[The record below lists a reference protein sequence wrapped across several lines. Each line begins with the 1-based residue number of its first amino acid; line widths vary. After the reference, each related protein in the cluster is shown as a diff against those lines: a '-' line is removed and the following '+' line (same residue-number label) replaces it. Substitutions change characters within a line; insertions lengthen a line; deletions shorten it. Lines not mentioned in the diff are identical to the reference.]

1 MERLGNIK
9 KVIHIDKYKND
20 KVKYKWQ
27 DLGLRILEYIHE
39 RRDRSIRARIMRRC
53 KLDYHRAER
62 AFNECKE
69 LEKPHARYFFKV
81 FNELKKEYEKI

>member
-1 MERLGNIK
+1 MERLVDIK
-9 KVIHIDKYKND
+9 KLIHIDKTKKD

-39 RRDRSIRARIMRRC
+39 RRNQSIRARIMRCC

-69 LEKPHARYFFKV
+69 LEKPHAKYFFKV
-81 FNELKKEYEKI
+81 FNELRK